1 MAAAQRFAREPQ
13 IVGMHWF
20 QYYDHP
26 YGGRDDGE
34 DYNFGL
40 VDINDRPYEGLVAA
54 FSRVNP
60 NLAEVH
66 QQPAET
72 AVRAPEGLWQIPE
85 AAIDARD
92 SSLGEWP
99 KEQALLAPLIAP
111 EPEIPFGD
119 FYVSWSPSG
128 MHLAMIAMD
137 YYDPDLLAY
146 GDEFPLQEAFRV
158 DWGVDVGAGPRR
170 FRLYIIPPRVFPES
184 GTTMMKPKLCGA
196 NQVSCESV
204 PGAVTTYFGSDQPR
218 ITVEVTL
225 PWEALGLTEAS
236 SREDLR
242 MELAATAWHRS
253 RWMSWSGV
261 SPAEAMRDPSRW
273 RLVRLAGK

>member
-1 MAAAQRFAREPQ
+1 
-13 IVGMHWF
+13 
-20 QYYDHP
+20 
-26 YGGRDDGE
+26 
-34 DYNFGL
+34 
-40 VDINDRPYEGLVAA
+40 
-54 FSRVNP
+54 
-60 NLAEVH
+60 
-66 QQPAET
+66 
-72 AVRAPEGLWQIPE
+72 VRAPEGLWQIPE

-99 KEQALLAPLIAP
+99 KEQALVAPLIAP
-111 EPEIPFGD
+111 RPEIPFGD
-119 FYVSWSPSG
+119 FYVSWSPIG
-128 MHLAMIAMD
+128 LHFAVIAMD

-158 DWGVDVGAGPRR
+158 DWGVDAGAGPRR
-170 FRLYIIPPRVFPES
+170 FKLYIIPPRVFPEA
-184 GTTMMKPKLCGA
+184 GTTMMKPWLCGA
-196 NQVSCESV
+196 NPISCESV

-225 PWEALGLTEAS
+225 PWQALGLTEAS
-236 SREDLR
+236 SRQHLR

-273 RLVRLAGK
+273 RRVELTGGR